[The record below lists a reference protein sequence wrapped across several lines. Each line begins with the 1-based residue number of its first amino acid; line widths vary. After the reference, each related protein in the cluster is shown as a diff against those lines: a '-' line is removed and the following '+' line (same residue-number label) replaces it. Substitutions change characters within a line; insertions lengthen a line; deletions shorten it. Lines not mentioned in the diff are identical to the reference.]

1 MIKLKYVLD
10 ALRKREV
17 EEKLP
22 VIQME
27 IDYELVTLH
36 DALKEGNQEEIEKT
50 KEKLERLRQE
60 KLELA

>member
-50 KEKLERLRQE
+50 KVRLEKLRQE
-60 KLELA
+60 MLELA

>member
-50 KEKLERLRQE
+50 KVKLEKLRQE
-60 KLELA
+60 MLELA